1 MTTPVIVVAYDGS
14 AAARAALRRGV
25 ERARGGKLFIVH
37 VYDAPKAFW
46 GPQHHQDVLER
57 ALSRGE
63 DLLGDVRDAEPGL
76 ADIEYET
83 ELIPGDPAE
92 VVANVAE
99 VRGAHEIILGTR
111 GFGPAR
117 AVLGSVAHGLL
128 HLAPCAVTVIPERAV
143 AQAEQPAAPPAGTAH
158 AR

>member
-1 MTTPVIVVAYDGS
+1 
-14 AAARAALRRGV
+14 
-25 ERARGGKLFIVH
+25 VH

-46 GPQHHQDVLER
+46 GTEHYQDVLER

-63 DLLGDVRDAEPGL
+63 TLLDDLPSVEPRL
-76 ADIEYET
+76 AGVEYET

-111 GFGPAR
+111 GFGPVR

-143 AQAEQPAAPPAGTAH
+143 TKAEPRAVPPAGTMA
-158 AR
+158 